1 MPHVKVRVFD
11 PSVNEHPSFS
21 GQVKLLGHVA
31 GVPGVVTGGGGEEGR
46 VVTATPI
53 TFALRPRISRHT
65 LTRKGNFS
73 YFGCAEV
80 SELFK

>member
-1 MPHVKVRVFD
+1 M
-11 PSVNEHPSFS
+11 NEHPSFS

-65 LTRKGNFS
+65 LTRKGHFS